1 MKRATLFLLLILMA
15 VHCAPAAISIPP
27 LTGRVNDTA
36 GMLSASQSSTLER
49 MLSGLEETN
58 SSQVVLLTVPNLQG
72 LTIED
77 FAIRVAES
85 WKIGQ
90 KGLDNGVILVVAL
103 KERKIRIE
111 VGYGL
116 EPLLTDAKS
125 DYIIRRLMIPRFRE
139 GDYYQGIHDGLEQI
153 TGIIRRDFDISP
165 EEMEKFRKEK
175 KRKSGKSPI
184 PIGLIILIF
193 IILSSI
199 GGKGGRGGGG
209 SGTPFIFFGGGGSGG
224 GSSSGGGFG
233 GFSGGGGSFGGGG
246 ASGGW

>member
-1 MKRATLFLLLILMA
+1 MKRATLFLLLTLLVIQFVSAAMA
-15 VHCAPAAISIPP
+15 IPP

-36 GMLSASQSSTLER
+36 GMLSASQRTTLER

-58 SSQVVLLTVPNLQG
+58 SSQVVLLTVPDLQG

-77 FAIRVAES
+77 YAIRVAES

-116 EPLLTDAKS
+116 EPLVTDAKS

-139 GDYYQGIHDGLEQI
+139 GDYYQGIHDGLERI

-165 EEMEKFRKEK
+165 EEMEKFRRENK
-175 KRKSGKSPI
+175 KKSGKSPI

-199 GGKGGRGGGG
+199 GGKGGRGG
-209 SGTPFIFFGGGGSGG
+209 GTPFIFFGGGGSGG

>member
-1 MKRATLFLLLILMA
+1 MKRAALFLLLTLLVIQF
-15 VHCAPAAISIPP
+15 VPAATAIPP

-36 GMLSASQSSTLER
+36 DMLSSSQRSTLER

-58 SSQVVLLTVPNLQG
+58 SSQVVLLTVPDLQG

-77 FAIRVAES
+77 YAIRVAES

-116 EPLLTDAKS
+116 EPLVTDAKS
-125 DYIIRRLMIPRFRE
+125 DYIIRRLMIPRFQE
-139 GDYYQGIHDGLEQI
+139 GDYYQGIHDGLERI

-175 KRKSGKSPI
+175 QKKSGKSPI

-193 IILSSI
+193 IIISSI
-199 GGKGGRGGGG
+199 GGKGGRGG
-209 SGTPFIFFGGGGSGG
+209 GTPFIFFGGGGSGG

>member
-1 MKRATLFLLLILMA
+1 MKRTGLFLLLILIA
-15 VHCAPAAISIPP
+15 AQYSPAAISIPP

-36 GMLSASQSSTLER
+36 GMLSASQRGTLER

-58 SSQVVLLTVPNLQG
+58 SSQVVLLTVPDLQG

-77 FAIRVAES
+77 YTIRVAEA

-90 KGLDNGVILVVAL
+90 KGLDNGVILVVGL
-103 KERKIRIE
+103 KERRIRIE

-116 EPLLTDAKS
+116 EPLVTDAKC
-125 DYIIRRLMIPRFRE
+125 DYIIRNLMIPRFRE
-139 GDYYQGIHDGLEQI
+139 GNYYQGIHDGLEQI

-165 EEMEKFRKEK
+165 EEMEKFRKQKEK
-175 KRKSGKSPI
+175 KSGKSPI

-199 GGKGGRGGGG
+199 GGKGGRGGG
-209 SGTPFIFFGGGGSGG
+209 TPFIFFGGGGSGG
-224 GSSSGGGFG
+224 SSGGGGFG